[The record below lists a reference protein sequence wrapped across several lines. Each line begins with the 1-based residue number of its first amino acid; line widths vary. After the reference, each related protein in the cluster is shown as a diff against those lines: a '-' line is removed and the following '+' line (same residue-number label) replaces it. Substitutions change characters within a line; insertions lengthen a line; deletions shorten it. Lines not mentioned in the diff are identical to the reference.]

1 MPTRVSAPARVFPA
15 SLEQVPPDMRLPY
28 YKDGAR
34 YLIDGRVRTWNGP
47 CEEAVSP
54 VCVGDGGSLHR
65 HVLGRYPMMTAAEA
79 REALAAAQRAYDNG
93 CGTWPTMS
101 VADRI
106 RHVEEFLPRVAAVRD
121 EVVRLLMWE
130 IGKTLPDARKEFD
143 RTVDYIRDTIQAL
156 KELDRTSSRFAVEQG
171 FVAQIR
177 RSPLGVVLCMG
188 PYNYPLNETFTTL
201 IPALIMG
208 NTVFFKPPKHGVLL
222 HAPLLQAFADSFPP
236 GVVNTVY
243 GAGRVVA
250 GPLMEGGGVQ
260 VLAFIGSAQVAA
272 LLKHQHPQPNR
283 LRCVL
288 GLEAKNP
295 AVILPDADLDLAVKE
310 CTLGALS
317 FNGQR
322 CTAIKIV
329 FVHRSVAPEFCRRL
343 ADAVGALSVG
353 MPWEEGVQI
362 TPLPEDDKPQWLKK
376 LVDDAAA
383 GGARVL
389 NAGGGTIDQTLYYP
403 AVLYP
408 AQPEMEVCQVE
419 QFGPVLPVVPYDDE
433 QQVVD
438 WAVKSPVGQQASLF
452 GGDARRLSQLIDTL
466 VNQVCR
472 VNINSQCQRG
482 PDVFPFTGR
491 KDSAEGTLSVSD
503 ALRVFSI
510 RSLVAAK
517 ANEVNEAIVSEIV
530 RGRHSNFLTTDFIF

>member
-1 MPTRVSAPARVFPA
+1 MPTRVSAPARVFPG

-54 VCVGDGGSLHR
+54 VCVGEGGSLRR

-106 RHVEEFLPRVAAVRD
+106 RHVEEFLPRVVAVRD

-208 NTVFFKPPKHGVLL
+208 NTVVFKPPKHGVLL

-236 GVVNTVY
+236 GVVNTIY

-250 GPLMEGGGVQ
+250 GPLMESDGVQ
-260 VLAFIGSAQVAA
+260 VLAFIGSAKVAA
-272 LLKHQHPQPNR
+272 LLKHQHPQANR

-295 AVILPDADLDLAVKE
+295 AIVLPDADLDLAVKE

-329 FVHRSVAPEFCRRL
+329 FVHRSVAPDFCQRL
-343 ADAVGALSVG
+343 ADAVGTLGVG

-408 AQPEMEVCQVE
+408 AQPEMEICQVE

-433 QQVVD
+433 QEVVD

-452 GGDARRLSQLIDTL
+452 GGDARSLSRLIDTL

-530 RGRHSNFLTTDFIF
+530 RGRHSNF